1 MKKMKGSGMRGK
13 THIKSQEGSVLIV
26 ALLILILLTLIGISI
41 TSTTEVEINIA
52 GNERL
57 YKENL
62 YFAESAA
69 MECAQKMEEAAEL
82 SPAIQ
87 AWLKGLGSVSKDNIL
102 DDAYWTAN
110 GQVSTVDSD
119 TRYLAVEEG
128 VSTDSSLDM
137 TKTRLHSYAVY
148 GRRYNTS
155 RPDQGRSIV
164 KIGFKK
170 AF

>member
-1 MKKMKGSGMRGK
+1 MKTKTGIKG
-13 THIKSQEGSVLIV
+13 QEGSVLIV
-26 ALLILILLTLIGISI
+26 ALLILVLLTLIGISV
-41 TSTTEVEINIA
+41 TRTTEVEINIA
-52 GNERL
+52 GNEKL

-62 YFAESAA
+62 YLAEAGA
-69 MECAQKMEEAAEL
+69 MECAQRMQEAAEL

-87 AWLKGLGSVSKDNIL
+87 SWLKGLGTVSDTDIRS
-102 DDAYWTAN
+102 DAYWTAN
-110 GQVSTVDSD
+110 GQVSSMDPN

-137 TKTRLHSYAVY
+137 TKTRLHSYAIY
-148 GRRYNTS
+148 GRKYNPS
-155 RPDQGRSIV
+155 RPDQGLSIV